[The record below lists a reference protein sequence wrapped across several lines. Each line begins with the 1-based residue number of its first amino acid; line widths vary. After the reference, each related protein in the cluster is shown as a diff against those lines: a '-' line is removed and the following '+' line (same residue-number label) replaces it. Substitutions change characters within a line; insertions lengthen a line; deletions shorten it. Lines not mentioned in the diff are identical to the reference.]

1 MLKIGLNGI
10 DMSGKTT
17 VLEKLIE
24 HFKSNSVDIVA
35 SPHVR
40 EFSNMAPKERLAL
53 YEDWKPE
60 DFTQQILLETLL
72 RSNYENKE
80 LRAHK
85 VIVNDRGVITQIGF
99 CLAKFVTEYE
109 MDMPKAYETVNKI
122 NNIAALPIE
131 DLSIVLELPLN
142 EALKRAEGKEIWYE
156 HYQELIKNT
165 DLAIKYL
172 CTRLNDQI
180 KSTCISSL
188 MPREDVAQK
197 VINAVEGYLKNGK

>member
-1 MLKIGLNGI
+1 
-10 DMSGKTT
+10 MSGKTT
-17 VLEKLIE
+17 VLEKMIE
-24 HFKSNSVDIVA
+24 HFKTNGVDIIA

-60 DFTQQILLETLL
+60 DFTRQILLETRL
-72 RSNYENKE
+72 RANYEDKTLNT
-80 LRAHK
+80 HK
-85 VIVNDRGVITQIGF
+85 IIVNDRGTITQIGF

-109 MDMPKAYETVNKI
+109 MNMPKAYETVNKI
-122 NNIAALPIE
+122 NSIATLSIE
-131 DLSIVLELPLN
+131 DLSIVLDLPLD

-156 HYQELIKNT
+156 HYQKLIENT
-165 DLAIKYL
+165 DSAIKYL
-172 CTRLNDQI
+172 CIHLNDQT
-180 KSTCISSL
+180 KSTCVSGL